1 MPPPATPD
9 QILAQLAGGALS
21 LDAACSQFAQL
32 AMAGSGNSRLRAQ
45 VQSQIVAGGLSH
57 PAGRALLA
65 AIDQSEG
72 RTVALGG
79 DTAMHGDSTTIRSA
93 TDATAATAFHT
104 PDVTER
110 EAPRKIDAT
119 LVRPAPAAKSVVPS
133 PASADAD
140 VTQRQGASIAAKDGA
155 QEAEQVTMAK
165 GAAKTVIAA
174 PGTAPSDTQAH
185 DPDATVRTRASD
197 ADATIRA
204 RPVISQTA
212 ARTLLADGS
221 DATGQSEYAATLQ
234 APEAMGMG
242 SGLGGKTQVLGERLV
257 RSLDDVEMTH
267 RGPLQPGSIIK
278 QRFVLDTL
286 IGKGGMGLVFSA
298 IDRRKEEAKD
308 PNPRVA
314 LKVLNA
320 DFQRHPQSFMA
331 LQREARKAQT
341 LAHPNVVTVFD
352 FDRDG
357 DAVYMTMELLT
368 GRPLETIVREARGKG
383 IGRQVAL
390 PIIRGIAEGLAY
402 AHRKGIVHSD
412 LKPGNVFIA
421 EDGTPK
427 ILDFGIA
434 RAVPSMNAEENQD
447 VFDAGSLGAYT
458 EAYATDEMVDGVDPH
473 PADDMYA
480 LGIIGYELLTGFH
493 PYQRHSAPNARKMGI
508 KPPPLK
514 GLKLREQRALERCL
528 SLDRKQRPKD
538 AGEFLKM
545 FRGVTALQK
554 ATLAATAVLA
564 LASGYL
570 WYQNYLET
578 SPAIPFSQLPADVQ
592 QDFTQKM
599 KDGDE
604 AFALFQRENN
614 AFLLQD
620 AAALYAG
627 AYDDHPRNRDA
638 VKGLNRVADALL
650 KIVGDNHEARQELAQ
665 TLQRISPYYRKYQPV
680 VDAAQ

>member
-1 MPPPATPD
+1 MPSPKTPD
-9 QILAQLAGGALS
+9 ENRTAAL
-21 LDAACSQFAQL
+21 
-32 AMAGSGNSRLRAQ
+32 
-45 VQSQIVAGGLSH
+45 
-57 PAGRALLA
+57 
-65 AIDQSEG
+65 
-72 RTVALGG
+72 TVDLHG
-79 DTAMHGDSTTIRSA
+79 TATTPEDSTTIRPA
-93 TDATAATAFHT
+93 AAAPEETAIHE

-110 EAPRKIDAT
+110 KAAPKIAPT
-119 LVRPAPAAKSVVPS
+119 LLRPAPGAKPAA
-133 PASADAD
+133 ADA
-140 VTQRQGASIAAKDGA
+140 
-155 QEAEQVTMAK
+155 
-165 GAAKTVIAA
+165 
-174 PGTAPSDTQAH
+174 TQAH

-197 ADATIRA
+197 PGATIRT

-212 ARTLLADGS
+212 ARTLLADGTE
-221 DATGQSEYAATLQ
+221 AAGQSAYAATLK
-234 APEAMGMG
+234 APAGIDGPDGPNGMPAN
-242 SGLGGKTQVLGERLV
+242 KTQVLGERLV
-257 RSLDDVEMTH
+257 RSLDDVEMAH

-314 LKVLNA
+314 FKVLNA

-368 GRPLETIVREARGKG
+368 GRSLETIVREARGKG
-383 IGRQVAL
+383 IGRQIAL

-412 LKPGNVFIA
+412 LKPGNVFIGT
-421 EDGTPK
+421 DDTPK

-434 RAVPSMNAEENQD
+434 RAVPSMNAEQEKD

-514 GLKLREQRALERCL
+514 GLKMREQRALERCL
-528 SLDRKQRPKD
+528 SLDRKLRPKD

-570 WYQNYLET
+570 WYQNYVET
-578 SPAIPFSQLPADVQ
+578 SPAIPFSQLAPDVQ
-592 QDFTQKM
+592 QDFKQKM

-604 AFALFQRENN
+604 AFALYQRENN
-614 AFLLQD
+614 AFVLQD
-620 AAALYAG
+620 AASLYAD
-627 AYDDHPRNRDA
+627 AYDDHPRNRDT
-638 VKGLNRVADALL
+638 VKALNRVADALL
-650 KIVGDNHEARQELAQ
+650 RIVGDNREARQELAL
-665 TLQRISPYYRKYQPV
+665 TLQKTSAYYRKYQPV

>member
-1 MPPPATPD
+1 MTKND
-9 QILAQLAGGALS
+9 
-21 LDAACSQFAQL
+21 
-32 AMAGSGNSRLRAQ
+32 
-45 VQSQIVAGGLSH
+45 
-57 PAGRALLA
+57 
-65 AIDQSEG
+65 
-72 RTVALGG
+72 
-79 DTAMHGDSTTIRSA
+79 DSTTVRPK
-93 TDATAATAFHT
+93 TAGPEPAPTLLQNA
-104 PDVTER
+104 DVTER
-110 EAPRKIDAT
+110 KPVAGINPT
-119 LVRPAPAAKSVVPS
+119 LLRPAQAASPPAATDG
-133 PASADAD
+133 DA
-140 VTQRQGASIAAKDGA
+140 TQRQATAVSSRVRDADAVTTAKNIPAPTVVTPPASGA
-155 QEAEQVTMAK
+155 
-165 GAAKTVIAA
+165 
-174 PGTAPSDTQAH
+174 TQAH
-185 DPDATVRTRASD
+185 DPDATVRTRAVD
-197 ADATIRA
+197 PGATIRS
-204 RPVISQTA
+204 RPVIAQTA
-212 ARTLLADGS
+212 ARTLLADGTEAVGDS
-221 DATGQSEYAATLQ
+221 AYAATLKTPGTEES
-234 APEAMGMG
+234 AGG
-242 SGLGGKTQVLGERLV
+242 SGGNRTQVMGERLV
-257 RSLDDVEMTH
+257 RSLDEVETVH

-314 LKVLNA
+314 FKVLNA

-368 GRPLETIVREARGKG
+368 GRPLESIVREARGKG
-383 IGRQVAL
+383 VKREIAL

-412 LKPGNVFIA
+412 LKPGNVFIGS
-421 EDGTPK
+421 DDTPK

-434 RAVPSMNAEENQD
+434 RAVPSVTGEESGD

-528 SLDRKQRPKD
+528 SLDRKLRPRD

-564 LASGYL
+564 IASGYL
-570 WYQNYLET
+570 WYQNYVET
-578 SPAIPFSQLPADVQ
+578 SPAIPFSQLPAE
-592 QDFTQKM
+592 TQREVTEQLKE
-599 KDGDE
+599 GDE
-604 AFALFQRENN
+604 QFAFFQREGTM
-614 AFLLQD
+614 LED
-620 AAALYAG
+620 SISSYAAAYAL
-627 AYDDHPRNRDA
+627 HPRNRDA
-638 VKGLNRVADALL
+638 VKGLNRAADALL
-650 KIVGDNHEARQELAQ
+650 KQAGDDRELRAKVAEILQE
-665 TLQRISPYYRKYQPV
+665 RSDYYKKYQPV
-680 VDAAQ
+680 VDAMR